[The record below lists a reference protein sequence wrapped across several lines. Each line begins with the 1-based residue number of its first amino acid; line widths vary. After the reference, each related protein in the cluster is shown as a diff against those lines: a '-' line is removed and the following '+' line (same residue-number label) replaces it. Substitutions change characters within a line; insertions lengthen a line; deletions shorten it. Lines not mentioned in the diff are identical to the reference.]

1 MELTADGL
9 LIVIS
14 GPSGCG
20 KSTLCKMLLKE
31 GCHNFGLVTSHTSRE
46 RRVGEE
52 DGLDYYFLSRE
63 EFQRNIDSD
72 AYLEWAEVH
81 GNFYGTPRDQVN
93 SFLSKGADVL
103 LEIDVQGGLQV
114 RGKNDSA
121 ILIFISTNTFAE
133 LRARLEGRAT
143 DSKEVIETR
152 IHNANVELRMVP
164 NYDYLISN
172 NELDTAM
179 TDIKKIIES
188 EKKRIWRLNMES
200 YYGNLQAPEIPCER
214 NSQ

>member
-1 MELTADGL
+1 MELAADGL

-31 GCHNFGLVTSHTSRE
+31 ECHNFGLVTSHTSRE
-46 RRVGEE
+46 RRVGEK
-52 DGLDYYFLSRE
+52 DGQDYCFLSRE

-164 NYDYLISN
+164 NYDYLIIN